1 MIRSSFVEC
10 LGTYFF
16 FLVIGLVVAT
26 DVGPL
31 GPLAIALTLA
41 INIYATGHISGG
53 NLNPAVSLGLLIRGV
68 LPAKK
73 AAVYIVSQA
82 VGASLAALSLH
93 LLVPAAKLAALAPLT
108 YPETVPVLAAEFL
121 FTFFLVWMVMNVA
134 TAKAN
139 ANNSFYG
146 LAIGGTVL
154 AGAVTVGGISGG
166 MFNPAVLTGLVVMG
180 KLPVGLAVPPL
191 VAQFAAGAAA
201 ALAFRFASDNE
212 PA

>member
-1 MIRSSFVEC
+1 MVAPIVQSRNALC
-10 LGTYFF
+10 
-16 FLVIGLVVAT
+16 VV
-26 DVGPL
+26 
-31 GPLAIALTLA
+31 
-41 INIYATGHISGG
+41 
-53 NLNPAVSLGLLIRGV
+53 RGICV
-68 LPAKK
+68 
-73 AAVYIVSQA
+73 V
-82 VGASLAALSLH
+82 H
-93 LLVPAAKLAALAPLT
+93 VPDRMVCKAPLT